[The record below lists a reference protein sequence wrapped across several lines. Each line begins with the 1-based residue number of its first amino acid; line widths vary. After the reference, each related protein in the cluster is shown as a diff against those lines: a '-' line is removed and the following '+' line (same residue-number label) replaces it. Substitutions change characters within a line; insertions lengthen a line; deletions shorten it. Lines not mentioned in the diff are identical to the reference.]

1 MKPPP
6 FRYVRAGSLDD
17 ALSALASEG
26 DEARLLAGG
35 QSLIAMMNLRLV
47 RPSTLVDVNGVSE
60 LDYIR
65 SDDATLTVGA
75 LTRLSAAEASQEI
88 ASACPLMSEAI
99 GHVAHRPIRNRG
111 TVGGNLSH
119 ADPSSELPAV
129 ALAVDARMVVQKN
142 GAVRRVAADDFF
154 VGALTTSM
162 APDEALTAI
171 EVPRAPAGQ
180 GWSFMEVSP
189 RKGDYA
195 LVGVAVTLSVDD
207 GRCSACRVVYT
218 GNGDRARRIPG
229 GGGRGGRRGCRR
241 RNLWCRR
248 GRRGPAHRAEFRSPR
263 ERRVPPRHRIRAR
276 PARTGT
282 GRGALRAG
290 GLTMN
295 QEQVTVTVNGKR
307 YERLVEPR
315 RLLSDFIRE
324 DIGLTGTHVGC
335 EHGIC
340 GTCTVLMNGATAR
353 SCLTFA
359 VQAHGAEITTVES
372 LGTPSSMHPLQE
384 AFWEHH
390 GLQCGFCTPAMLLT
404 AKELLDANPSPSREE
419 IQEAISSNLC
429 RCTGYQTIVEAVETA
444 AARIRGAEQ

>member
-6 FRYVRAGSLDD
+6 FRYVRAGSLED
-17 ALSALASEG
+17 ALSVLASEG

-47 RPSTLVDVNGVSE
+47 RPSALVDVNGVSE

-88 ASACPLMSEAI
+88 AGACPLMSEAI
-99 GHVAHRPIRNRG
+99 GHIAHRPIRNRG

-129 ALAVDARMVVQKN
+129 ALAIDAQMVVQKS

-171 EVPRAPAGQ
+171 EVPCTPAAGQ

-207 GRCSACRVVYT
+207 DRCTACRVVYT
-218 GNGDRARRIPG
+218 GNGDRARRIPEAESAVVG
-229 GGGRGGRRGCRR
+229 EAAGAAVFTAAGDAAGRHIEPNSDLHASEQYRRDIAAALTRR
-241 RNLWCRR
+241 
-248 GRRGPAHRAEFRSPR
+248 
-263 ERRVPPRHRIRAR
+263 
-276 PARTGT
+276 
-282 GRGALRAG
+282 ALA
-290 GLTMN
+290 
-295 QEQVTVTVNGKR
+295 Q
-307 YERLVEPR
+307 
-315 RLLSDFIRE
+315 
-324 DIGLTGTHVGC
+324 
-335 EHGIC
+335 
-340 GTCTVLMNGATAR
+340 
-353 SCLTFA
+353 
-359 VQAHGAEITTVES
+359 
-372 LGTPSSMHPLQE
+372 
-384 AFWEHH
+384 
-390 GLQCGFCTPAMLLT
+390 
-404 AKELLDANPSPSREE
+404 
-419 IQEAISSNLC
+419 
-429 RCTGYQTIVEAVETA
+429 A
-444 AARIRGAEQ
+444 AARCAQEG

>member
-6 FRYVRAGSLDD
+6 FRYVRAGSLAD

-47 RPSTLVDVNGVSE
+47 RPSALVDVNGVSE

-65 SDDATLTVGA
+65 ADDATLTVGA

-88 ASACPLMSEAI
+88 AGACPLMSEAI
-99 GHVAHRPIRNRG
+99 GHIAHRPIRNRG

-129 ALAVDARMVVQKN
+129 ALAVDAQMVVQKN
-142 GAVRRVAADDFF
+142 GSVRRVAADDFF

-171 EVPRAPAGQ
+171 EVPRAPGGQ

-195 LVGVAVTLSVDD
+195 LVGVAVTLSVED
-207 GRCSACRVVYT
+207 GRCTACRVVYT
-218 GNGDRARRIPG
+218 GNGDRARRIPEAEG
-229 GGGRGGRRGCRR
+229 AVVGEAAGAATFEPPVQP
-241 RNLWCRR
+241 
-248 GRRGPAHRAEFRSPR
+248 PAGTSSRIPISTRASSTAETSLRRSPGAHSRRPPHAANRRADHEQGASHRHR
-263 ERRVPPRHRIRAR
+263 ERQAVRTHRRAPPPAVRLHPRGHRPHRD
-276 PARTGT
+276 
-282 GRGALRAG
+282 
-290 GLTMN
+290 
-295 QEQVTVTVNGKR
+295 
-307 YERLVEPR
+307 PR
-315 RLLSDFIRE
+315 RLR
-324 DIGLTGTHVGC
+324 
-335 EHGIC
+335 
-340 GTCTVLMNGATAR
+340 AR
-353 SCLTFA
+353 HLRHL
-359 VQAHGAEITTVES
+359 HGADERRHRAVVPHLRGAGARGRDHHRRVS
-372 LGTPSSMHPLQE
+372 RHPDQHAPAAGGVLGAPRAPVRL
-384 AFWEHH
+384 
-390 GLQCGFCTPAMLLT
+390 LYPAMLLT

-419 IQEAISSNLC
+419 IQEAISGNLC

-444 AARIRGAEQ
+444 AARIRGEGQ

>member
-47 RPSTLVDVNGVSE
+47 RPSALVDVNGVSE

-99 GHVAHRPIRNRG
+99 GHIAHRPIRNRG

-142 GAVRRVAADDFF
+142 GSVRRVAADDFF

-171 EVPRAPAGQ
+171 EVPRAPGGQ

-207 GRCSACRVVYT
+207 GRCTACRVVYT
-218 GNGDRARRIPG
+218 GNGDRARRIPE
-229 GGGRGGRRGCRR
+229 
-241 RNLWCRR
+241 
-248 GRRGPAHRAEFRSPR
+248 AESAVVG
-263 ERRVPPRHRIRAR
+263 EA
-276 PARTGT
+276 A
-282 GRGALRAG
+282 GAA
-290 GLTMN
+290 
-295 QEQVTVTVNGKR
+295 
-307 YERLVEPR
+307 
-315 RLLSDFIRE
+315 
-324 DIGLTGTHVGC
+324 
-335 EHGIC
+335 
-340 GTCTVLMNGATAR
+340 
-353 SCLTFA
+353 TFA
-359 VQAHGAEITTVES
+359 AVGEAAGRHIEPNSDLHASEQYRRDIT
-372 LGTPSSMHPLQE
+372 
-384 AFWEHH
+384 A
-390 GLQCGFCTPAMLLT
+390 ALT
-404 AKELLDANPSPSREE
+404 R
-419 IQEAISSNLC
+419 
-429 RCTGYQTIVEAVETA
+429 RAVAQA
-444 AARIRGAEQ
+444 AARCAQEG